1 MIAKVSSAVPRGV
14 EALPV
19 QVEVEAHQGIPLL
32 AVVGLPD
39 TAVREAR
46 ERVLTAIRQLGATLD
61 ARSIVVNLSPAEERK
76 EGSLLD
82 LPIAAGVLTAAGLLP
97 QEATSGLWLVGE
109 LSLDGGVRP
118 VRGILPIAEAA
129 TKTGAALVVPADN
142 LSEAVVVRG
151 ARVYPIVALSQLV
164 AHLRGEC
171 LITPVV
177 GRDGHHPSP
186 PRFGDLDLADVA
198 GQEQAKRALEIAASG
213 GHNLL
218 LLGPPGTGKTM
229 LAQRLPGILPPL
241 TEEEALATTKI
252 YSVAVGVERPQGL
265 IWRRPFRAPHHS
277 ISTAGLV
284 GGGSIPRPGE
294 VSLAHNGVLFLD
306 EITEFRRDVLEMLRQ
321 PLESGQVVLTRAAA
335 SLTFPARFQLVAAAN
350 PCPCG
355 FLGDARRECRC
366 SPREIARYRARLSGP
381 LLDRIDLQ
389 LEVPAVPYRD
399 LASSAPREGSAAVA
413 RRVTAAR
420 GVQLQRFGGGR
431 RRTNADMTPA
441 DLRRHCALDREGTRL
456 LETAMDRLALSAR
469 GVNRVLKVARTIADL
484 DGSDG
489 LLPRHLAEAIA
500 YRTLEHRRSA

>member
-1 MIAKVSSAVPRGV
+1 MIAKISSAVPRGV

-19 QVEVEAHQGIPLL
+19 QVEVESHHGLPAL

-39 TAVREAR
+39 AAVREAR
-46 ERVLTAIRQLGATLD
+46 ERVLTAIRHLGATLD

-82 LPIAAGVLTAAGLLP
+82 LPIATGLLT
-97 QEATSGLWLVGE
+97 TSSLLPHHAAADLWLVGE
-109 LSLDGGVRP
+109 LSLDGALRP
-118 VRGILPIAEAA
+118 VRGILPIVEAA
-129 TKTGAALVVPADN
+129 TRAGAGVVVPFDN
-142 LSEAVVVRG
+142 LAEAVVVRG
-151 ARVYPIVALSQLV
+151 ARVIPVHTLKELV
-164 AHLRGEC
+164 AHLRGER
-171 LITPVV
+171 LIAAVLGRNGHTQNPPVE
-177 GRDGHHPSP
+177 RY
-186 PRFGDLDLADVA
+186 LDLADVA
-198 GQEQAKRALEIAASG
+198 GQEQAKRALEIAAAG

-218 LLGPPGTGKTM
+218 LLGPPGAGKTM

-252 YSVAVGVERPQGL
+252 YSVATGVERPRGL
-265 IWRRPFRAPHHS
+265 LWRRPFRAPHHS
-277 ISTAGLV
+277 ISPAGLV

-306 EITEFRRDVLEMLRQ
+306 EITEFRRDVLEVLRQ
-321 PLESGQVVLTRAAA
+321 PMESGNVVLTRAAA

-366 SPREIARYRARLSGP
+366 SPREVARYRSRLSGP

-389 LEVPAVPYRD
+389 LEVPAVPYRE
-399 LASSAPREGSAAVA
+399 LAAPAAREGSQAVV
-413 RRVTAAR
+413 RRVAAAR
-420 GVQLQRFGGGR
+420 EVQQARLAGTN

-441 DLRRHCALDREGTRL
+441 DLRRHCAVDREGARL
-456 LETAMDRLALSAR
+456 LERAMDKLALSAR
-469 GVNRVLKVARTIADL
+469 GLNRILKVARTIADL
-484 DGSDG
+484 DGSPG

-500 YRTLEHRRSA
+500 YRTLDRRSPG

>member
-1 MIAKVSSAVPRGV
+1 MIAKISSAVPRGV

-19 QVEVEAHQGIPLL
+19 QVEVEAHQGVPLL

-46 ERVLTAIRQLGATLD
+46 ERVLTAIRHLGASFD

-82 LPIAAGVLTAAGLLP
+82 LPIAAGVLTATGLLP
-97 QEATSGLWLVGE
+97 QGAASGLWLVGE
-109 LSLDGGVRP
+109 LSLDGGLRP
-118 VRGILPIAEAA
+118 VRGVLPIVEAA
-129 TKTGAALVVPADN
+129 TSAGAGLVVPSDN
-142 LSEAVVVRG
+142 LPEAVVVRG
-151 ARVYPIVALSQLV
+151 ARVFPAHTLAELV
-164 AHLRGEC
+164 AHLRGER
-171 LITPVV
+171 LITPVF
-177 GRDGHHPSP
+177 GRNGHAVLAPVDGY
-186 PRFGDLDLADVA
+186 LDLADVA

-218 LLGPPGTGKTM
+218 LLGPPGAGKTM

-241 TEEEALATTKI
+241 AEEEALATTKI
-252 YSVAVGVERPQGL
+252 YSVATGVERPQGL
-265 IWRRPFRAPHHS
+265 MWRRPFRAPHHS
-277 ISTAGLV
+277 ISPAGLV

-306 EITEFRRDVLEMLRQ
+306 EITEFRRDVLEVLRQ
-321 PLESGQVVLTRAAA
+321 PMESGNVVLTRAAA

-366 SPREIARYRARLSGP
+366 SPREVDRYRARLSGP

-389 LEVPAVPYRD
+389 LEVPTVAYRE
-399 LASSAPREGSAAVA
+399 LASTAAREGSAAVA
-413 RRVTAAR
+413 ARVATARHEQLAR
-420 GVQLQRFGGGR
+420 LGGTG

-441 DLRRHCALDREGTRL
+441 DLRRHCALDREGSRL
-456 LETAMDRLALSAR
+456 LELAMDRLALSAR
-469 GVNRVLKVARTIADL
+469 GINRILKVARTIADL
-484 DGSDG
+484 DGSSA

-500 YRTLEHRRSA
+500 YRTLDGRAAR